1 LFQAPE
7 IKTHDATPK
16 IVSPL
21 PLEACDTNAVKTTY
35 VRGNGGLTG
44 DVERGI
50 VAQASGLWG
59 GFWSGMESMLEEFD
73 APINDSSVDHE
84 NETIPALDST
94 PAAVGMA
101 SSPDPTHNQGIGMNA
116 MPKHVAVDD
125 RTPHDSSSIAVLE
138 ARVRQLVSQLQA
150 RDAEVV
156 RLKSSIN
163 LFRSTYDRRMHEM
176 RVDLEKS
183 LVDCAV
189 RLAVDDNHRTEGT
202 EAAVDSASGVEPI
215 EEETISIQTQ
225 LKDAQISIRDLERK
239 LADVSKERDTAR
251 ANEKKYYKYYLYIEK
266 KKTEKERRAK
276 EEQALGSASVEQKPP
291 GVGNHWTE

>member
-1 LFQAPE
+1 
-7 IKTHDATPK
+7 
-16 IVSPL
+16 
-21 PLEACDTNAVKTTY
+21 VKTTY
-35 VRGNGGLTG
+35 VRGSVGLTG

-73 APINDSSVDHE
+73 APVNDSSVDNG

-94 PAAVGMA
+94 PATLGMA
-101 SSPDPTHNQGIGMNA
+101 SSPDPTHNQGIGMNG
-116 MPKHVAVDD
+116 MPKRVAIDD
-125 RTPHDSSSIAVLE
+125 GTLHDSSSSSSSSIAVLE

-156 RLKSSIN
+156 RLKSNIN

-202 EAAVDSASGVEPI
+202 EAAVDSASGAEPI

-239 LADVSKERDTAR
+239 LAGVSKERDTAR

-276 EEQALGSASVEQKPP
+276 EEQALGSGSVEQKPS